1 MTTSVALCTYNG
13 EKFLQRQLYSI
24 AAQTK
29 PVDEIIICDDGSKD
43 STCKIINEFIK
54 TVNIPVRIIENAVN
68 LGFTKNFE
76 QAISLCSNDIIFLS
90 DQDDIWMVNKVE
102 RICDFFEHNS
112 DVELVFS
119 NAELINV
126 LDINSYSQTLFDVLG
141 WNRRTKRL
149 FETGNKYEV
158 FSTNG
163 RVTGA
168 TVAVK
173 SSFIPYCFPFPK
185 LEVDTIHDQILSIC
199 ASCRNKID
207 FIDEC
212 LIKYRLHEG
221 QSVGIDNLIKNPPQR
236 FETAE
241 SINLWYEDIIAC
253 HSQNNLE
260 YARFVHKR
268 FWTYRK
274 KASLFV
280 FPFMLMT
287 GQYGKFYKR
296 SFNVFLRD
304 MAGVLYRIF
313 HQIKNIPNLR
323 IVNVET
329 LK

>member
-13 EKFLQRQLYSI
+13 EKFLRRQLYSI
-24 AAQTK
+24 AVQTE

-43 STCKIINEFIK
+43 NTLEIINEFIK
-54 TVNIPVRIIENAVN
+54 TANIPVHLIANAVN
-68 LGFTKNFE
+68 LGYTKNFE

-90 DQDDIWMVNKVE
+90 DQDDIWMANKVE

-112 DVELVFS
+112 DVELIFS
-119 NAELINV
+119 NAELINI
-126 LDINSYSQTLFDVLG
+126 LDVNSYSQTLFDVLG

-173 SSFIPYCFPFPK
+173 SSFIPYCLPFPK
-185 LEVDTIHDQILSIC
+185 LEVNAIHDELLSIS
-199 ASCRNKID
+199 AVCRNKIG

-221 QSVGIDNLIKNPPQR
+221 QSVGIDKLIKNPPRR
-236 FETAE
+236 FEISE
-241 SINLWYEDIIAC
+241 GINLWHEDIIAY
-253 HSQNNLE
+253 HSKNDLE
-260 YARFVHKR
+260 YVQFVHKR
-268 FWTYRK
+268 YWTYRK
-274 KASLFV
+274 KAGLFI
-280 FPFMLMT
+280 FPVMLMT
-287 GQYGKFYKR
+287 GQYSKFYKR
-296 SFNVFLRD
+296 FFNIFLRD

-313 HQIKNIPNLR
+313 HKIKNIPKLR
-323 IVNVET
+323 LMNVET